1 MLIDTHCHINIL
13 IKKNF
18 DVPLLCEEINAA
30 SAVIEQARA
39 HDVSHIINVGT
50 NFVESKNC
58 VALAQKYNNCF
69 AAVGIHPNDCT
80 AEWRTELKEIEQLL
94 KNAEKNKIVAI
105 GECGL
110 DRHYPDYNIAR
121 QKDAFKAQIELAL
134 THDLALIVHTRDAHD
149 ETLRSLEEFAGQIT
163 RGVIHCFSEDQSFAD
178 QVIAWNFFLGIGG
191 IITYPKNND
200 LRAIVKQVT
209 VKNIVLETDAPF
221 LPPQHMRGK
230 TNHPLHIKTVA
241 EYIAQLSDISLE
253 SVAQET
259 SNNTQRLFRIL
270 I

>member
-18 DVPLLCEEINAA
+18 DVPLLPHEVAAA
-30 SAVIEQARA
+30 STIIEEARA
-39 HDVSHIINVGT
+39 HGVSHIINVGT
-50 NFVESKNC
+50 NLVESKNC
-58 VALAQKYNNCF
+58 VTLAQKYNNCF

-110 DRHYPDYNIAR
+110 DRHYPDYNIGR
-121 QKDAFKAQIELAL
+121 QRDAFKAQVELAL

-149 ETLRSLEEFAGQIT
+149 ETLKVLEEFAGQIT

-178 QVIAWNFFLGIGG
+178 QVIAWKFFLGIGG

-200 LRAIVKQVT
+200 LRAIVKTAT
-209 VKNIVLETDAPF
+209 VKNIILETDTPF

-241 EYIAQLSDISLE
+241 EYIAQLCDSSFE
-253 SVAQET
+253 AVACET
-259 SNNTQRLFRIL
+259 SKNAQQLFKIL
-270 I
+270 M